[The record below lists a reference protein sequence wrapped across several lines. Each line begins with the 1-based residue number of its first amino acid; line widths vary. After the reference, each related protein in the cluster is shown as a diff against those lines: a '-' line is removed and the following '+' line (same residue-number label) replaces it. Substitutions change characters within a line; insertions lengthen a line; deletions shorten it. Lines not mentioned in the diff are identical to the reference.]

1 MTMLPVVALVGRPN
15 VGKSTL
21 FNFLT
26 QTRDALVADF
36 PGLTRDR
43 QYGLVKRGGRPF
55 LVVDTGGIIEQAE
68 GIEDHAMRQVWTAL
82 EEADLVLFMVD
93 ARAGINTADEAI
105 ARKLRKTG
113 KPVLLLGNKVD
124 GLSHAEAK
132 LDEFFQM
139 GLADKPWPVA
149 ASHGT
154 GIPALLEEVCRLLP
168 PEETEAAEQETA
180 PGVRIAVVG
189 RPNVGKST
197 LVNRLL
203 GEERVVVYDQPG
215 TTRDSIFIPFERDG
229 RQYTLIDTAGIRRR
243 SRVEEGIEKFSIIKA
258 LQAMERAHVVIYMID
273 ASEGVTD
280 QDANL
285 LGMVTDTGRGLI
297 IGLNKWDGLD
307 PSHREQIKR
316 QIDIKL
322 PFVDFAA
329 KNYLSALHG
338 TGVGK
343 LLEQVDRIYR
353 SAGQTVTAAKLTE
366 ILQRALDTHQPPMVR
381 GRRIRLKYAHQGGHH
396 PPTIIIHGNQ
406 TEDVPGAYKR
416 YLIAAYRKA
425 LKIEGSPIKLEFK
438 TGDNPFEGRK
448 NELTPRQ
455 IAKRKRLIRHVK
467 K

>member
-1 MTMLPVVALVGRPN
+1 MLPVVALVGRPN

-26 QTRDALVADF
+26 ETRNALVANF

-43 QYGLVKRGGRPF
+43 QYGQVRRGDRPF

-68 GIEDHAMRQVWTAL
+68 GIEDHAMRQVWAAL
-82 EEADLVLFMVD
+82 DEADLILFMVD
-93 ARAGINTADEAI
+93 ARAGLNSADESI

-113 KPVLLLGNKVD
+113 KPVLLVANKVD
-124 GLSHAEAK
+124 GLARAEAN
-132 LDEFFQM
+132 LAEFFQM
-139 GLADKPWPVA
+139 GLVGKPFALA

-154 GIPALLEEVCRLLP
+154 GVPELLDEVYKRLP
-168 PEETEAAEQETA
+168 PPETEAEEGETA
-180 PGVRIAVVG
+180 PGIRVAVIG

-203 GEERVVVYDQPG
+203 GEERVVVFDQPG

-243 SRVEEGIEKFSIIKA
+243 SRIEEPIEKFSIIKA
-258 LQAMERAHVVIYMID
+258 LQAMEKAHVVIYLID

-285 LGMVTDTGRGLI
+285 LGQVVETGRGLI
-297 IGLNKWDGLD
+297 IGLNKWDGLTQD
-307 PSHREQIKR
+307 HREQVKR
-316 QIDIKL
+316 QIEIKL
-322 PFVDFAA
+322 PFLDFASRH
-329 KNYLSALHG
+329 YLSALHG

-353 SAGQTVTAAKLTE
+353 SAGQTVTPNRLTE
-366 ILQRALDTHQPPMVR
+366 ILQHAQDTHQAPLVR
-381 GRRIRLKYAHQGGHH
+381 GRRIRLKYAHQGGHN

-406 TEDVPGAYKR
+406 TENVPPSYKR
-416 YLIAAYRKA
+416 YLIAAFRKA
-425 LKIEGSPIKLEFK
+425 LGVEGSPIKLEFK
-438 TGDNPFEGRK
+438 TSDNPYKDRK

-455 IAKRKRLIRHVK
+455 IDKRKRLMRHVK

>member
-1 MTMLPVVALVGRPN
+1 MLPVVALVGRPN

-26 QTRDALVADF
+26 QTRNALVADF

-43 QYGLVKRGGRPF
+43 QYGQVRRGDRPF

-68 GIEDHAMRQVWTAL
+68 GLEDHAMRQVWTAL
-82 EEADLVLFMVD
+82 DEAHLILFMVD
-93 ARAGINTADEAI
+93 ARAGLNSADESI
-105 ARKLRKTG
+105 AQKLRKTG
-113 KPVLLLGNKVD
+113 KPVLLVANKID
-124 GLSHAEAK
+124 GLAKAEVK
-132 LDEFFQM
+132 LTEFFQM
-139 GLADKPWPVA
+139 GLVGNPLAIA

-154 GIPALLEEVCRLLP
+154 GIPELLNEVYTLLP
-168 PEETEAAEQETA
+168 PLETEAEEQEVA
-180 PGVRIAVVG
+180 PGIRVAIIG

-203 GEERVVVYDQPG
+203 GEERVVVFDQPG

-229 RQYTLIDTAGIRRR
+229 KQYTLIDTAGMRRR
-243 SRVEEGIEKFSIIKA
+243 SRVEESVEIFSIIKA
-258 LQAMERAHVVIYMID
+258 MQAMEKAHVVIYMID

-285 LGMVTDTGRGLI
+285 LGQVVEAGRGLI
-297 IGLNKWDGLD
+297 IGLNKWDGLSSD
-307 PSHREQIKR
+307 HREQIKR

-322 PFVDFAA
+322 PFLDFAA

-353 SAGQTVTAAKLTE
+353 SAGQTVTPNRLTE
-366 ILQRALDTHQPPMVR
+366 ILQHAQDTHQPPMVK
-381 GRRIRLKYAHQGGHH
+381 GRRIRLKYAHQGGHN
-396 PPTIIIHGNQ
+396 PPTIVIHGNQ
-406 TEDVPGAYKR
+406 TENVPPSYKR
-416 YLIAAYRKA
+416 YLIAAFRKA
-425 LKIEGSPIKLEFK
+425 LNIEGSPIKLDFK
-438 TGDNPFEGRK
+438 TGDNPYKDRK

-455 IAKRKRLIRHVK
+455 VAKRKRLFRHVK

>member
-1 MTMLPVVALVGRPN
+1 MLPVVALVGRPN

-21 FNFLT
+21 FNHLT
-26 QTRDALVADF
+26 QTRDALVANY

-43 QYGLVKRGGRPF
+43 QYGQVRRGGRPF

-68 GIEDHAMRQVWTAL
+68 GIEDHAMRQVWAAL
-82 EEADLVLFMVD
+82 EEADLVLFLVD

-105 ARKLRKTG
+105 ARKLRKIG
-113 KPVLLLGNKVD
+113 KPVLLVGNKID
-124 GLSHAEAK
+124 GLTHAEAK

-139 GLADKPWPVA
+139 GLGGKPWPIA
-149 ASHGT
+149 SSHGT
-154 GIPALLEEVCRLLP
+154 GVAELLDEAYRLLP
-168 PEETEAAEQETA
+168 PAETAAEEEEKA
-180 PGVRIAVVG
+180 PGVRVAVIG

-203 GEERVVVYDQPG
+203 GEERVVVFDQPG

-243 SRVEEGIEKFSIIKA
+243 SRIDETIEKFSIIKA
-258 LQAMERAHVVIYMID
+258 MQAMEKAHVVVYLID

-280 QDANL
+280 QDATL
-285 LGMVTDTGRGLI
+285 LGQVVENGRGLI

-307 PSHREQIKR
+307 PNHREQVKR
-316 QIDIKL
+316 MIDIKL
-322 PFVDFAA
+322 PFVEFAA

-353 SAGQTVTAAKLTE
+353 SAGQAVTPARLTD
-366 ILQRALDTHQPPMVR
+366 IMQRAVDTHQPPMVG
-381 GRRIRLKYAHQGGHH
+381 GRRIRLKYAHQVGHH
-396 PPTIIIHGNQ
+396 PPAIVIHGNQ
-406 TEDVPGAYKR
+406 TANVPPSYKR
-416 YLIAAYRKA
+416 YLVAAFRKA
-425 LKIEGSPIKLEFK
+425 LDIEGSPIKLQFK
-438 TGDNPFEGRK
+438 SGDNPFEGRK
-448 NELTPRQ
+448 NELSPRQ
-455 IAKRKRLIRHVK
+455 IDKRKRLMRHVK